1 MASNKLTVSELDFD
15 NIKTNLKTFLQGQSE
30 FQDYDFEG
38 SGFAVLID
46 LLAYNTH
53 YLGFNANMLANEMY
67 LDSADIRKNIVS
79 LAKML
84 GYTPNS
90 PRAPI
95 ANLAVRVNNVPSTTT
110 SITMAKGTVF
120 TTQVDNT
127 SYQFVTNQSYT
138 IQPTA
143 GVYNFSSVDI
153 YEGTLVTF
161 KYTVDSNDVDQKFV
175 IPSDNADTSTLKV
188 SIQTS
193 ASDTTTE
200 VYSLATSL
208 SELNNTSKVYFLQEG
223 ENGRFE
229 IYFGDGILGKKPI
242 DGNIINLEYIVTN
255 KTESNGASS
264 FTLSGDVGGFS
275 DVTLTTNTN
284 AANGSEAQTKE
295 SIRYNAPLQYT
306 AQDRAVTSKDY
317 ETIVKSVYPNAQ
329 SVSAWGGEDDETPQY
344 GVVKIAIKPISGSTL
359 TTTTKESIKT
369 QLRKYNVVSVRPE
382 IVDPE
387 TTNILLTSNVKY
399 NAATTTKTSDTL
411 KSDIITTLTNYN
423 TNTLNQFDGVFRYSK
438 IVGLIDNTDTSIVS
452 NITTLKIRKDFTP
465 LIGTSSKYDVY
476 FRNALYNPHTGHNSS
491 AGGILSSTGFKIDG
505 DADTIYFL
513 DDDGQGA
520 VRRYSL
526 SGSTR
531 VYANNSQ
538 GTITYSTGQ
547 VTINSLN
554 VSVVENIRG
563 AASSV
568 IELTVTP
575 SSNDIVP
582 VRDQIL
588 NIDTA
593 NSTITV
599 EADTFVGGSSEA
611 GVGYTTSTS
620 YTGSSGS
627 SY

>member
-1 MASNKLTVSELDFD
+1 MASNKLTVSDFDFD
-15 NIKTNLKTFLQGQSE
+15 NVKANLKTFLQGQSE

-38 SGFAVLID
+38 SGFAILLD
-46 LLAYNTH
+46 TLAYNTH

-84 GYTPNS
+84 GYTPTS
-90 PRAPI
+90 CRAS
-95 ANLAVRVNNVPSTTT
+95 NAVLSVKVNNVPATTT
-110 SITMAKGTVF
+110 SLTMDKGTVY
-120 TTQVDNT
+120 TTSIGGQ

-138 IQPTA
+138 IQPNA
-143 GVYNFSSVDI
+143 GVYQFDNVNV

-161 KYTVDSNDVDQKFV
+161 KYTVDTNDVDQKFI
-175 IPSDNADTSTLKV
+175 IPAANADTSTLKV
-188 SIQTS
+188 SVQTS
-193 ASDTTTE
+193 SSDTTTE
-200 VYSLATSL
+200 VYSIANSYSGLTPTTKS
-208 SELNNTSKVYFLQEG
+208 YFLQEG
-223 ENGRFE
+223 DDNRFE
-229 IYFGDGILGKKPI
+229 VYFGDGQLGKKPV
-242 DGNIINLEYIVTN
+242 DGNIIILEYIVTN
-255 KTESNGASS
+255 KTEGNGASS
-264 FTLSGDVGGFS
+264 FVLSGDIDGFS
-275 DVTLTTNTN
+275 DVTVSTTSN
-284 AANGSEAQTKE
+284 AANGSEPQTKE

-344 GVVKIAIKPISGSTL
+344 GVVKIAIKPIEGSTL
-359 TTTTKESIKT
+359 STSTKETIKA
-369 QLRKYNVVSVRPE
+369 QLKNYNVVSVRPE

-387 TTNILLTSNVKY
+387 TTTILLTSNVKY
-399 NAATTTKTSDTL
+399 SEATTSKTADTL
-411 KSDIITTLTNYN
+411 KSNIITTLTNYN

-438 IVGLIDNTDTSIVS
+438 IIGLIDNTDTSIVS
-452 NITTLKIRKDFTP
+452 NITTLKIRKEFTP
-465 LIGTSSKYDVY
+465 TIGVSTRYDVY
-476 FRNALYNPHTGHNSS
+476 YRNSLYNPHSGHKAN
-491 AGGILSSTGFKIDG
+491 AGGILTSTGFKIDG
-505 DADTIYFL
+505 DTSTIFFL
-513 DDDGQGA
+513 DDDGQGN

-531 VYANNSQ
+531 VYVNSTQ
-538 GTITYSTGQ
+538 GTINYATGQ

-568 IELTVTP
+568 IELRVTP
-575 SSNDIVP
+575 SSNDVVP

-593 NSTITV
+593 NSTIAV
-599 EADTFVGGSSEA
+599 EADTFVGGSADA
-611 GVGYTTSTS
+611 GVGYTTT
-620 YTGSSGS
+620 S